1 MVVKILKLNINGI
14 SFSIDG
20 NRILDNLNFEVAEK
34 DIVSIIGPSASGKSS
49 LLRLIAG
56 FDIVNSGKIK
66 INNIIV
72 DGNQKFIKP
81 QNRNI
86 GIIFQDLALFPH
98 LNCEDNII
106 FGISKLPKTKISIR
120 VARLMNLLNIS
131 GISKKYPHE
140 ISGGQQQRVA
150 IARALAPKP
159 ELLLLDEP
167 FSALDEELKE
177 QLMLDVK
184 KLLKEENITSIIIT
198 HNIKE
203 AFQLSDKIAYLSE
216 KKILQYDIPYN
227 MYHKPT
233 TKEIAHFCGIG
244 SFLRGTIVDANHVST
259 SLGVLF
265 GDTSPYIKD
274 EVVDI
279 MIRPD
284 DIIHDDNAS
293 SSAKVI
299 EKTFHGSDFL
309 YKLELKNGEN
319 VFCYTPSHHNH
330 SINEVIGIK
339 PQIDH
344 LILFKE

>member
-1 MVVKILKLNINGI
+1 MVVEILKLSVSQI

-20 NRILDNLNFEVAEK
+20 NKILDNLNFEVAEK

-56 FDIVNSGKIK
+56 FETIDSGKIK

-72 DGNQKFIKP
+72 DNNQKFIKP

-98 LNCEDNII
+98 LNCKDNIT
-106 FGISKLPKTKISIR
+106 FGISKWPKNKKDMRLT
-120 VARLMNLLNIS
+120 RLMDLLNITE
-131 GISKKYPHE
+131 ISNKYPHE

-159 ELLLLDEP
+159 EILLLDEP

-184 KLLKEENITSIIIT
+184 NLLKEENITSIVIT

-216 KKILQYDIPYN
+216 KKILQYDTPYD
-227 MYHKPT
+227 MYHKPS
-233 TKEIAHFCGIG
+233 TKEIANFCGIG
-244 SFLRGTIVDANHVST
+244 SFLKGTVVDANHVST

-265 GDTSPYIKD
+265 GKTIPYVKGEI
-274 EVVDI
+274 VYI

-284 DIIHDDNAS
+284 DVIHDDNSAA
-293 SSAKVI
+293 SAKVI
-299 EKTFHGSDFL
+299 EKNFHGADFL
-309 YKLELKNGEN
+309 YKLELKDGQNI
-319 VFCYTPSHHNH
+319 FCYTPSHHNH
-330 SINEVIGIK
+330 SINEIIGIK
-339 PQIDH
+339 AQIDH

>member
-1 MVVKILKLNINGI
+1 VVKILKLNINGI
-14 SFSIDG
+14 SFNIDG

-56 FDIVNSGKIK
+56 FDTIDSGKIK

-72 DGNQKFIKP
+72 DDGQTFIKP

-98 LNCEDNII
+98 LNCEDNIA
-106 FGISKLPKTKISIR
+106 FGISKWSKNKKHIR
-120 VARLMNLLNIS
+120 LIRLMDLLNIS
-131 GISKKYPHE
+131 EISKKFPHE

-159 ELLLLDEP
+159 EMLLLDEP

-184 KLLKEENITSIIIT
+184 ELLKEENITSIIIT

-233 TKEIAHFCGIG
+233 TKEIANFCGIG
-244 SFLRGTIVDANHVST
+244 SFLKGTVVDANHIFT

-265 GDTSPYIKD
+265 GNTAPYAKD
-274 EVVDI
+274 EIVDI

-284 DIIHDDNAS
+284 DIIHDDNSAT
-293 SSAKVI
+293 SAKVV

-309 YKLELKNGEN
+309 YKLELKDSQNI
-319 VFCYTPSHHNH
+319 FCYTPSHHNH
-330 SINEVIGIK
+330 SISEVIGIK

>member
-1 MVVKILKLNINGI
+1 MVKILKLSVNQI

-56 FDIVNSGKIK
+56 FDTIDSGKIA
-66 INNIIV
+66 INNIVV
-72 DGNQKFIKP
+72 DSNQKFIKP

-98 LNCEDNII
+98 LNCEDNIA
-106 FGISKLPKTKISIR
+106 FGISKWSKNKKDVRL
-120 VARLMNLLNIS
+120 ARLIDLLNITE
-131 GISKKYPHE
+131 ISKKYPHE

-159 ELLLLDEP
+159 EVLLLDEP

-184 KLLKEENITSIIIT
+184 DLLKEENITSIVIT

-216 KKILQYDIPYN
+216 KKILQYDTPYN
-227 MYHKPT
+227 MYHKPA
-233 TKEIAHFCGIG
+233 TKEIANFCGIG
-244 SFLRGTIVDANHVST
+244 SFLKGTIIDANHIST

-265 GDTSPYIKD
+265 GKTTPYVKGEI
-274 EVVDI
+274 VHI

-284 DIIHDDNAS
+284 DIIHDDNSA

-299 EKTFHGSDFL
+299 EKNFHGADFL
-309 YKLELKNGEN
+309 YKLELKDGQNI
-319 VFCYTPSHHNH
+319 FCYTPSHHNH
-330 SINEVIGIK
+330 SINEIIGIK
-339 PQIDH
+339 TQIDH
-344 LILFKE
+344 LMLFKK

>member
-1 MVVKILKLNINGI
+1 MVKILKLNINGI
-14 SFSIDG
+14 SFNIDG

-56 FDIVNSGKIK
+56 FDTIDSGKIK

-72 DGNQKFIKP
+72 DDSQTFIKP

-98 LNCEDNII
+98 LNCEDNIA
-106 FGISKLPKTKISIR
+106 FGISKWSENKKHTRLI
-120 VARLMNLLNIS
+120 RLMDLLNIS
-131 GISKKYPHE
+131 EISKKFPHE

-159 ELLLLDEP
+159 EILLLDEP

-177 QLMLDVK
+177 QLMLDVRE
-184 KLLKEENITSIIIT
+184 LLKEENITSIIIT

-233 TKEIAHFCGIG
+233 TKEIANFCGIG
-244 SFLRGTIVDANHVST
+244 SFLKGTIVDTNHIST

-265 GDTSPYIKD
+265 GNTAPYTKD
-274 EVVDI
+274 EIIDI

-284 DIIHDDNAS
+284 DIIHDDNSAT
-293 SSAKVI
+293 SAKVV
-299 EKTFHGSDFL
+299 EKNFHGSDFL
-309 YKLELKNGEN
+309 YKLELEDGQNI
-319 VFCYTPSHHNH
+319 FCYTPSHHNH
-330 SINEVIGIK
+330 SISEVIGIK
-339 PQIDH
+339 TEIDH